1 MKTCNNINKKADCT
15 TIDTFERNK
24 FFYGKLLSVDDFQ
37 TEQDYFR
44 KKNRLLN
51 RSLEGSGIIHGLE
64 VSNIESV
71 NNGISLQITAGYALD
86 SCGDLIVVEND
97 TTVTIPTQL
106 TDETLYLSIHYL
118 ECNKD
123 RVASI
128 SESSNCEEHCCYNR
142 ISEIYEFKIG
152 NKPPAENN
160 NDAVLISVLTKNET
174 SYLSDTTTCK
184 YIDSNQELAKKLFD
198 HENNTDNPHQVSAK
212 QVKAIKS
219 INEIQN
225 WGGNISFESTDGSIN
240 INPNTDA
247 KTINIT
253 ISQTVLSALDSKIMA
268 IKTNLDMVLRFLMDK
283 ALKYKLKAFT
293 NVFEYFESEI
303 ASEIIK
309 ATQEAIDNRIYIN
322 EKEFFVLMEYL
333 SELEGKLIE
342 EIRETDDQKQ
352 VVEKQLELYEV
363 AIQELKKAIEK
374 EDLFAIAVAQDEV
387 CERAE
392 WLIPVIE
399 KVKVPKITTLQIE
412 KARKTLA
419 NKGLFIGEL
428 THTVSDKP
436 QNSVLTQ
443 DPKTNTEVEK
453 GSSVDVTVAIK
464 ANKVIV
470 PNVVELNILN
480 ARKNITHVGLKV
492 GTVTEEIRDDVNAGT
507 VLSQKPLPDTEVD
520 PASLVN
526 LVIAKAQEKTRVP
539 QLVNEKQANAQEI
552 LQKYKLKLGTV
563 THRASHLTKGT
574 ILEQT
579 PKAGTTVNIN
589 NQVSIVVAT
598 SYKMTTVPNLVGY
611 GEKDG
616 KKIMELMKK
625 ANLQEGNVSYQYSS
639 KPKGTILD
647 QTPKAGAKVVV
658 GSAVDVTVAKNR
670 LIYEPLD
677 PIIASPVNPGLVDP
691 INPVGPINPD
701 IVLNPVINPSPFINP
716 LISDG
721 RDKTVEDKKI
731 IKK

>member
-51 RSLEGSGIIHGLE
+51 RSLEGSGIVHGLE
-64 VSNIESV
+64 VSNIERV
-71 NNGISLQITAGYALD
+71 NNEISLQITAGYALD

-97 TTVTIPTQL
+97 TTVTIPTLL

-142 ISEIYEFKIG
+142 ISEIYEFKID
-152 NKPPAENN
+152 NTPPAENN

-174 SYLSDTTTCK
+174 SYSSDTSICK
-184 YIDSNQELAKKLFD
+184 YIDSNQELAEKLFN

-212 QVKAIKS
+212 QVGAIKS
-219 INEIQN
+219 INQIQN
-225 WGGNISFESTDGSIN
+225 AGGNISITSNGSIDIEVDDATKHISLTVSETILSELRSEI
-240 INPNTDA
+240 IN
-247 KTINIT
+247 
-253 ISQTVLSALDSKIMA
+253 

-293 NVFEYFESEI
+293 KVFEYFESTI

-322 EKEFFVLMEYL
+322 QKEFLVLMEYL

-342 EIRETDDQKQ
+342 EVGERAVK
-352 VVEKQLELYEV
+352 KQLELYEV
-363 AIQELKKAIEK
+363 AIQELQKAMKK

-399 KVKVPKITTLQIE
+399 KVKVPKITTLPIE
-412 KARKTLA
+412 EAKKTLA
-419 NKGLFIGEL
+419 KKGLFIGEL

-443 DPKTNTEVEK
+443 NPKANTTVEK

-464 ANKVIV
+464 PDKIAV

-492 GTVTEEIRDDVNAGT
+492 GTVTEEIMDDVNSGT
-507 VLSQKPLPDTEVD
+507 VLSQKPLPDTKVD

-563 THRASHLTKGT
+563 THRASRLTQGT
-574 ILEQT
+574 ILEQI
-579 PKAGTTVNIN
+579 PKAGTRVNIN
-589 NQVSIVVAT
+589 SQVSIVVAT
-598 SYKMTTVPNLVGY
+598 SYRMTTVPNLVGY
-611 GEKDG
+611 GAKDRE
-616 KKIMELMKK
+616 KIMQLMEK
-625 ANLQEGNVSYQYSS
+625 ANLQQGNVSYQYSS

-658 GSAVDVTVAKNR
+658 GSAIDITVAKNR
-670 LIYEPLD
+670 LLYENL
-677 PIIASPVNPGLVDP
+677 IVVNPDTPVIVTPPNP
-691 INPVGPINPD
+691 IDHVVNPD
-701 IVLNPVINPSPFINP
+701 IVVNPVINPNPFTNPVINH
-716 LISDG
+716 G
-721 RDKTVEDKKI
+721 RDKIVEDTKI